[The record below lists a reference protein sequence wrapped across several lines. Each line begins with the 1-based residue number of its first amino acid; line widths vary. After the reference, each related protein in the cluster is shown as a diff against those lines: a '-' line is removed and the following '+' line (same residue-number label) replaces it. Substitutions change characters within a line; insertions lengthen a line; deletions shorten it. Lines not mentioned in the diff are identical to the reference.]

1 MKTQQFTVVDP
12 LGIHARPASQ
22 LVAKA
27 TPFASSIEIR
37 TEEKAA
43 NLKSILGVMGLALK
57 QGSQFTLVVEG
68 EDEEQALAA
77 LTTLITE
84 MGLAQ

>member
-27 TPFASSIEIR
+27 TPFTSSIEIR

-57 QGSQFTLVVEG
+57 QGSQFTLAVEG

>member
-1 MKTQQFTVVDP
+1 
-12 LGIHARPASQ
+12 
-22 LVAKA
+22 VAKA

>member
-27 TPFASSIEIR
+27 TPFASSIELR

>member
-27 TPFASSIEIR
+27 TSFASSIEIR

>member
-1 MKTQQFTVVDP
+1 M
-12 LGIHARPASQ
+12 
-22 LVAKA
+22 AKA

-77 LTTLITE
+77 LTILITE

>member
-1 MKTQQFTVVDP
+1 MKKQQFTVVDP

>member
-1 MKTQQFTVVDP
+1 MKTQQLTVVDP

>member
-77 LTTLITE
+77 LTILITE

>member
-68 EDEEQALAA
+68 EDEEQALVA

>member
-27 TPFASSIEIR
+27 TPFASSIEVR

-68 EDEEQALAA
+68 EDEEQAFAA
-77 LTTLITE
+77 LATLMTE

>member
-68 EDEEQALAA
+68 EDEEEALAA

>member
-1 MKTQQFTVVDP
+1 MKTEQLTVVDP

>member
-27 TPFASSIEIR
+27 TPFTSSIEVR

-68 EDEEQALAA
+68 EDEEQAFTALA
-77 LTTLITE
+77 TLMTE

>member
-1 MKTQQFTVVDP
+1 MKTQQFTVIDP

-27 TPFASSIEIR
+27 TPFASAIEVR

-57 QGSQFTLVVEG
+57 QGSQFTLYVEG
-68 EDEEQALAA
+68 EDEEQAFEALA
-77 LTTLITE
+77 TLMTE

>member
-1 MKTQQFTVVDP
+1 MKTQQLTVVDP

-77 LTTLITE
+77 LTILITE

>member
-68 EDEEQALAA
+68 EDEEQALLA